1 MVVGLALFLF
11 ASLASSVHAQEYAP
25 VVDDRVEPRVV
36 PAPAAMAEAERR
48 GGWDLG
54 LVVSAAYDDNIFLS
68 ATSPEADMVLRV
80 APTAA
85 YTQGDGREG
94 EGGFVKV
101 AYRPTLVVYASNGS
115 ENRVDHQ
122 MLAAA
127 GWRGKVTRLTYSG
140 ALQKLGD
147 ATAETGQA
155 TDRLEFSNEI
165 RGAWIPREKITL
177 ELAAGNRQADYSDP
191 SLYDSDETYGE
202 VAVRYTYSPK
212 TELGLIYQVGRLRVD
227 RSDTQDTQQVTADI
241 VWSPREKVRLEIEA
255 GAERRKVGG
264 ESGINPV
271 LEGRVNWT
279 PLEGTEIHLAG
290 TMREEASAYY
300 AGQNYSVRGV
310 AAGISQRVNRVW
322 SVGLEGGYER
332 NSYSQVSGSGT
343 GGRVDRIW
351 FLRPAVACRLSD
363 ESELSFF
370 YRISDNR
377 SSDSAFGYDQR
388 VVGLEYSQKF

>member
-1 MVVGLALFLF
+1 MVVGLASFLLV
-11 ASLASSVHAQEYAP
+11 SLASSVCAQEYAP

-94 EGGFVKV
+94 EGGFVKA

-212 TELGLIYQVGRLRVD
+212 TELGLVYQVGRLRVD

-279 PLEGTEIHLAG
+279 PREGTEIHLAG

-300 AGQNYSVRGV
+300 AGQNYAVRGV

-351 FLRPAVACRLSD
+351 FLRPAVACRLSA

-388 VVGLEYSQKF
+388 VVGLEYSQTF